1 MVYGNPTIAN
11 VSNSQAKVD
20 NGCTH
25 LVLPMIRE
33 SPQCHSTY
41 PSRIMTDGE
50 DEEREMRLLF
60 CLQDVFDKVVNLWLG
75 ISCSVEDLA

>member
-1 MVYGNPTIAN
+1 
-11 VSNSQAKVD
+11 
-20 NGCTH
+20 
-25 LVLPMIRE
+25 
-33 SPQCHSTY
+33 
-41 PSRIMTDGE
+41 MTDGE